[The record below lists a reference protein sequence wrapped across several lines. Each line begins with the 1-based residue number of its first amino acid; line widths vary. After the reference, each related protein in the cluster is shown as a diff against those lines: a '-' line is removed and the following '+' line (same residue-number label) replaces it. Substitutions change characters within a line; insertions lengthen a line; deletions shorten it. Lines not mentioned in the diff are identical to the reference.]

1 MIFLKALWVMQK
13 DYSMISVFQC
23 FSHSDSKFLS
33 EFIMNPSG
41 KSPVCILH
49 EYVQHTLR
57 VQPKY
62 IFKEL
67 GKSLCIWL
75 KFILKFIYTF
85 YTFQYNWIYLWFQFI
100 CLSVLLSDV
109 YKSQ

>member
-1 MIFLKALWVMQK
+1 MCGIFNQFYTFLLKNNFILIH
-13 DYSMISVFQC
+13 DLYLF
-23 FSHSDSKFLS
+23 FSFL

-67 GKSLCIWL
+67 GKILSLV
-75 KFILKFIYTF
+75 KIYNKIF
-85 YTFQYNWIYLWFQFI
+85 EN
-100 CLSVLLSDV
+100 
-109 YKSQ
+109 